1 MNSAMR
7 RQHGESSGCLST
19 VKNTAKSILIL
30 NRCRTWSLLFVC
42 LWCQDFFECVLNC
55 LLTCSS
61 WSNSIERLLYHFCL
75 EMSNYKLFT
84 RIRAFVAVAHICSDL
99 WDRCFLA
106 SSYWLLCTRCC
117 VIIFFVS

>member
-1 MNSAMR
+1 
-7 RQHGESSGCLST
+7 
-19 VKNTAKSILIL
+19 
-30 NRCRTWSLLFVC
+30 LFVDRQKHC
-42 LWCQDFFECVLNC
+42 KKHTNSKSLSHVFAAVRLSLVSRFFECVLNC

-75 EMSNYKLFT
+75 EMSNYKPFT